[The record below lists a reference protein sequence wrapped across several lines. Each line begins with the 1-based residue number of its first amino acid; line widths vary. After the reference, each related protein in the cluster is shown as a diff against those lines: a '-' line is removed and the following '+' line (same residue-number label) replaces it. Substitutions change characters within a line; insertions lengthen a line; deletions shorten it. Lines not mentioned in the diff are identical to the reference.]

1 MHEDAYEVLQLDRSA
16 TETEIRQ
23 AYLAMV
29 RAHSPERDAE
39 GFARVR
45 NAYEQLQDPLQRLR
59 RQLFETD
66 TSDSLAAV
74 EEAVR
79 RRVWTKRIPTES
91 LLRLAEQT

>member
-1 MHEDAYEVLQLDRSA
+1 MHDDAYEVLQLDRSA
-16 TETEIRQ
+16 SDMEIRR
-23 AYLAMV
+23 AYLEKV
-29 RAHSPERDAE
+29 RVHSPERDAE
-39 GFARVR
+39 GFARIR

-59 RQLFETD
+59 RQLFDMD

-79 RRVWTKRIPTES
+79 RKVWTKRIPTQS